1 MSQTNLQQR
10 PAEVVRWDPI
20 EDLEQLQ
27 QQLAQ
32 ALPGWARMPGWSRGA
47 TGPDREFSPFADV
60 EETDGAYVVEI
71 ELAGV
76 KKEDI
81 KIELSGHR
89 LSVTGERKEKER
101 QGTLRRRTRTVGRF
115 RYEIMLP
122 GEVDDKKIDAHLD
135 EGVLTIR
142 VPKATAERPKQI
154 SIT

>member
-1 MSQTNLQQR
+1 MSSTNLQQR
-10 PAEVVRWDPI
+10 PAEVVRRDPF

-32 ALPGWARMPGWSRGA
+32 VLPGWARMPAWASVD
-47 TGPDREFSPFADV
+47 TEFSPLADV
-60 EETDGAYVVEI
+60 EETDDAYVVEI

-81 KIELSGHR
+81 KVELSGHR
-89 LSVTGERKEKER
+89 LSVTGERKEKQR

-115 RYEIMLP
+115 RYEITLP
-122 GEVDDKKIDAHLD
+122 GDMDDKKVDAHLD

-142 VPKATAERPKQI
+142 IPKATAERPKQI
-154 SIT
+154 SIN